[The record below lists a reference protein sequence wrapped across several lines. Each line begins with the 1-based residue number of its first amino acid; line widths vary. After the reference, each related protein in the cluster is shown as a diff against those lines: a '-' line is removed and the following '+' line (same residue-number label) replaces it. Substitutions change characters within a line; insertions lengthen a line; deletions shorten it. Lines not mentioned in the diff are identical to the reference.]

1 MLSTLTASDWDRNKA
16 GILLQRAGFSGTP
29 QEVDALASLSPTEA
43 ADFLLGPAKLLPPD
57 PPAFLQESSMEE
69 ALKSERVKFNSLSDS
84 GQGRRKER
92 SRPVSAG

>member
-29 QEVDALASLSPTEA
+29 QEVDALASLSPIEA

-57 PPAFLQESSMEE
+57 P
-69 ALKSERVKFNSLSDS
+69 RLST
-84 GQGRRKER
+84 GK
-92 SRPVSAG
+92 